1 MLQNYIL
8 NYSKVDVQQV
18 EKLIQSIDISSPT
31 KEELKLALSLVDLTS
46 LEGKDT
52 AKSIESLTKKAI
64 DSGVAAVC
72 VYPTLVKTAA
82 LNLKNTAIKIASVA
96 GAFPSGQLPLNLRLQ
111 EALFAIEQGA
121 DEIDMVI
128 SRGKFLEGDYQFVFD
143 EVAAFKK
150 IVGEKTLKVILE
162 TGELETLDNI
172 KMASNIAI
180 KAGADFI
187 KTSTG
192 KIAGVATLSAIC
204 VMLQEVKNQFEQ
216 TGKKIGIKPSGG
228 ISDGKTAVA
237 YLRLTKTILGKEWL
251 QPALFR
257 FGASRLVDNLIVEIN
272 GNILSDTTNNSNGY

>member
-1 MLQNYIL
+1 MLQNYII